1 MLTLLASP
9 LTFGYRSSILVIT
22 TYVKIALLQDDMK
35 IFSFFMNEY
44 IKIDYI
50 KRNETIWSP
59 IICTVYSNQL
69 VQSTCIGIHA
79 ISFNYGSSEHRH
91 TFGNFGQA
99 DYSDSKI
106 DCLSLISSLLI
117 RLVFLHST
125 HASRCARVDIY
136 IYIYIMLQTQ
146 KVLALE
152 HKYI

>member
-136 IYIYIMLQTQ
+136 IYIMLQTQ